1 GFARALRLS
10 TDGALEVVTQFNART
25 ATAEIATTLHLR
37 RPGGGGSHAVVLY
50 DRRAEEFALL
60 RPGAPGVYEVAKTQ
74 VADRIEV
81 VGSWS
86 GEGECFIFGADRFW
100 WLPLEHG
107 EFEQKPLAPHVTD
120 LPGVRYG
127 YVVPVD
133 FDGDGIHELI
143 AVDPERHVVEMLA
156 PRAEPTGWR
165 SWLHFVVFEVDPHQP
180 QGNQI
185 GRAS

>member
-1 GFARALRLS
+1 
-10 TDGALEVVTQFNART
+10 
-25 ATAEIATTLHLR
+25 
-37 RPGGGGSHAVVLY
+37 
-50 DRRAEEFALL
+50 
-60 RPGAPGVYEVAKTQ
+60 
-74 VADRIEV
+74 
-81 VGSWS
+81 
-86 GEGECFIFGADRFW
+86 ADRFW

-180 QGNQI
+180 QGN
-185 GRAS
+185 RASFEPREACVADVTGDGREDLVLLVHDRVLVYPRK